1 MIDTVLTKPVAS
13 PCAGLVCIFVS
24 SHETPGPGGCP
35 AARHHVRPAPS
46 PRFPRPCVC
55 CSGALALST
64 SASLRL
70 HPPAWI
76 APPQVLPP
84 PRPAAAASAVA
95 SAVASAAASAVA
107 STFVWLLLDAH
118 LLLGGGLLD
127 AEPLAADHGTVHRLR
142 CTRSA
147 RAIAVP
153 PPQYLP
159 LPTIH
164 HSLLN
169 YSIATHFT
177 IPASPCQPPR
187 PWRRRRT
194 RSPCS
199 PG

>member
-1 MIDTVLTKPVAS
+1 MY
-13 PCAGLVCIFVS
+13 IFVS
-24 SHETPGPGGCP
+24 SHETPGPKGGCP

-46 PRFPRPCVC
+46 PRFPRPY
-55 CSGALALST
+55 AT

-70 HPPAWI
+70 HPPARSP
-76 APPQVLPP
+76 PPQVLPP

-95 SAVASAAASAVA
+95 SA
-107 STFVWLLLDAH
+107 FVWLLLDAH

-147 RAIAVP
+147 LAIAVP
-153 PPQYLP
+153 PPQYLL

-164 HSLLN
+164 YSLLN
-169 YSIATHFT
+169 YSLATHFT

-187 PWRRRRT
+187 PWRKRRT

>member
-1 MIDTVLTKPVAS
+1 MYICLIARNS
-13 PCAGLVCIFVS
+13 
-24 SHETPGPGGCP
+24 GPERRVPRG
-35 AARHHVRPAPS
+35 PAPCTARAV
-46 PRFPRPCVC
+46 PPRPCVC

-70 HPPAWI
+70 HPPAWS

-95 SAVASAAASAVA
+95 SAVASA
-107 STFVWLLLDAH
+107 FVWLLLDAH

>member
-1 MIDTVLTKPVAS
+1 MRRPRMY
-13 PCAGLVCIFVS
+13 IFVS
-24 SHETPGPGGCP
+24 SHETPGPKGGCP

-64 SASLRL
+64 SASLRS
-70 HPPAWI
+70 HPPARSP
-76 APPQVLPP
+76 PPQVLPP

-95 SAVASAAASAVA
+95 SA
-107 STFVWLLLDAH
+107 FVWLLLDAH

-147 RAIAVP
+147 LAIAVP
-153 PPQYLP
+153 PPQYLL

-164 HSLLN
+164 YSLLN
-169 YSIATHFT
+169 YSLATHFT

-187 PWRRRRT
+187 PWRKRRT